1 MSPGA
6 LDGIKIFE
14 FASYV
19 SGPYAGMLL
28 SDLGA
33 EVVKVETPD
42 GGDPFRMWG
51 KTDYNGTFGSM
62 NRNKKSVTLDL
73 KTEAGRAAARKLTLG
88 ADVVIENMRAG
99 AMERFGLGYEALAAD
114 NPRLVYCSIT
124 GFGSQGPYRER
135 PGYDT
140 VGQAVSGLLSVLTD
154 RKAPQPMGVSLSDHL
169 AGAFAAYGVL
179 AALMARATT
188 GRGQK
193 VETSLLQA
201 TLSFLGENAAT
212 FFEDGNVPSRQSR
225 CRRAQVFT
233 FTAGDGLPFVVHLSS
248 PEKFWRG
255 MLIAIES
262 RGPGRRRSIPN
273 PGTASQ
279 ELRCAVRRT
288 RRNIPVTAPRRMACA
303 PWRAGCAERPAQYP
317 RRGLRRSAGRRA
329 RYAQE
334 LAASQPRHGLRR
346 RQPGAAQCDTAAGR
360 NRRAGSGRAQR
371 RCFCAEMTY
380 GSRESSETGTAD
392 FNKNGVAR
400 SGADRNKRE
409 EAA

>member
-73 KTEAGRAAARKLTLG
+73 KTEAGRAAARKLALG
-88 ADVVIENMRAG
+88 ADVIIENMRAG

-124 GFGSQGPYRER
+124 GFGSAGPYRDR

-169 AGAFAAYGVL
+169 AGAFATYGVL
-179 AALMARATT
+179 AALMARTTT

-212 FFEDGNVPSRQSR
+212 FFEDGKVPSRQTR
-225 CRRAQVFT
+225 CQRAQVFT
-233 FTAGDGLPFVVHLSS
+233 FTAGDGLPFAVHLSS

-255 MLIAIES
+255 LLAAMDREALGTDDRFRTREHRVKNYDALHDELASAFQSRPRAEWLKLLGAQDVPCGPLNTLEEVFSDPQVVALDMRKNLPHRS
-262 RGPGRRRSIPN
+262 RGTVSVVGN
-273 PGTASQ
+273 P
-279 ELRCAVRRT
+279 VRLSAT
-288 RRNIPVTAPRRMACA
+288 PPQ
-303 PWRAGCAERPAQYP
+303 AE
-317 RRGLRRSAGRRA
+317 
-329 RYAQE
+329 
-334 LAASQPRHGLRR
+334 
-346 RQPGAAQCDTAAGR
+346 TAAPDLGEHNDVFLR
-360 NRRAGSGRAQR
+360 
-371 RCFCAEMTY
+371 
-380 GSRESSETGTAD
+380 
-392 FNKNGVAR
+392 
-400 SGADRNKRE
+400 
-409 EAA
+409 

>member
-6 LDGIKIFE
+6 LDGIKVFE

-73 KTEAGRAAARKLTLG
+73 KAEAGRAAARKLALG
-88 ADVVIENMRAG
+88 ADVIIENMRAG
-99 AMERFGLGYEALAAD
+99 AMERFGLGYEALTAD

-179 AALMARATT
+179 AALMARTTT

-233 FTAGDGLPFVVHLSS
+233 FTAGDGLPFAVHLSS

-255 MLIAIES
+255 LLVAMNREALATDD
-262 RGPGRRRSIPN
+262 RF
-273 PGTASQ
+273 
-279 ELRCAVRRT
+279 RT
-288 RRNIPVTAPRRMACA
+288 REQRVKNYDALGA
-303 PWRAGCAERPAQYP
+303 
-317 RRGLRRSAGRRA
+317 
-329 RYAQE
+329 E
-334 LAASQPRHGLRR
+334 LAATFQSRPRTEWLTLLGAQDVPSGPLNTLDEVFADPQVIALDMRKNLPHRSRGTVSVVGNPVRLSATPPRVESAAPDLGAHNDEFLR
-346 RQPGAAQCDTAAGR
+346 
-360 NRRAGSGRAQR
+360 
-371 RCFCAEMTY
+371 
-380 GSRESSETGTAD
+380 
-392 FNKNGVAR
+392 
-400 SGADRNKRE
+400 
-409 EAA
+409 

>member
-73 KTEAGRAAARKLTLG
+73 KTEAGRAAARKLALD
-88 ADVVIENMRAG
+88 ADVIIENMRAG
-99 AMERFGLGYEALAAD
+99 ALERFGLGYEALAAD

-124 GFGSQGPYRER
+124 GFGSDGPYRDR

-154 RKAPQPMGVSLSDHL
+154 RMAPQPMGVSLSDHL

-179 AALMARATT
+179 AALMARTTT

-212 FFEDGNVPSRQSR
+212 FFEDGNVPSRESR
-225 CRRAQVFT
+225 CWRAQVFT
-233 FTAGDGLPFVVHLSS
+233 FTAGDSLPFAVHLSS

-255 MLIAIES
+255 LLVAIDREALATDD
-262 RGPGRRRSIPN
+262 RFRTR
-273 PGTASQ
+273 
-279 ELRCAVRRT
+279 ELRVKNYDALCA
-288 RRNIPVTAPRRMACA
+288 
-303 PWRAGCAERPAQYP
+303 
-317 RRGLRRSAGRRA
+317 
-329 RYAQE
+329 E
-334 LAASQPRHGLRR
+334 LAATFQSRPRAEWLTLLGEHDVPSGPLNTLDEVFADPQVVALGMRKNLPHR
-346 RQPGAAQCDTAAGR
+346 SRGTVSVVGNPVRLSATPPRVETAAP
-360 NRRAGSGRAQR
+360 
-371 RCFCAEMTY
+371 
-380 GSRESSETGTAD
+380 D
-392 FNKNGVAR
+392 L
-400 SGADRNKRE
+400 GAHNDAFLR
-409 EAA
+409 

>member
-28 SDLGA
+28 ADLGA

-73 KTEAGRAAARKLTLG
+73 KTETGRATARKLALG

-140 VGQAVSGLLSVLTD
+140 IGQAVSGLLSVLTD
-154 RKAPQPMGVSLSDHL
+154 RNAPQPAGVSFSDHL

-179 AALMARATT
+179 AALMARTAT

-233 FTAGDGLPFVVHLSS
+233 FTAGDGLPFAVHLSS

-255 MLIAIES
+255 LL
-262 RGPGRRRSIPN
+262 
-273 PGTASQ
+273 TAMNR
-279 ELRCAVRRT
+279 ETLATDERFRNRDLRVKNYDALF
-288 RRNIPVTAPRRMACA
+288 A
-303 PWRAGCAERPAQYP
+303 
-317 RRGLRRSAGRRA
+317 
-329 RYAQE
+329 E
-334 LAASQPRHGLRR
+334 LAATFQSRPRAEWLTLLGAQDVPSGPLNTLDEVFADPQVIALDMRKNLPHRSRGTVSVVGNPVGLSATPPRIE
-346 RQPGAAQCDTAAGR
+346 TAAP
-360 NRRAGSGRAQR
+360 
-371 RCFCAEMTY
+371 
-380 GSRESSETGTAD
+380 D
-392 FNKNGVAR
+392 L
-400 SGADRNKRE
+400 GADNDAFLR
-409 EAA
+409 